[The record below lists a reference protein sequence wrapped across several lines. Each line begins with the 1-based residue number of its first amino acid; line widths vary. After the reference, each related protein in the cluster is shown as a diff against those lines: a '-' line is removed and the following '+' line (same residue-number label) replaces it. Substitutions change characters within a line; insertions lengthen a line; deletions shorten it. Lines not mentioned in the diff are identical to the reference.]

1 MRISIKDLKKM
12 IKEEVTAMSEADM
25 VVGDGEASV
34 DEPPGK
40 EAMGLEDQISLML
53 KAGGVEMHPEA
64 VKMILQYATPKQLE
78 LIKKMNDLHL
88 DRLENLLDKIGGP
101 QRDRA
106 RYPGARRGR

>member
-25 VVGDGEASV
+25 VESGMVESG
-34 DEPPGK
+34 
-40 EAMGLEDQISLML
+40 MGLEDQISLML
-53 KAGGVEMHPEA
+53 KAGGDEMHPED
-64 VKMILQYATPKQLE
+64 VKMILQYATPEQLE

-88 DRLENLLDKIGGP
+88 NRLEKLLDKIGGP